1 MSEAHGTSKR
11 PAASEPENRYTDE
24 GGWQEEAGYCRAV
37 RRGSVIT
44 VSGTTA
50 ERPGDTAAQT
60 RECLTRVLGAISA
73 LGGTADD
80 VVRTVVYLAPGASW
94 EDAARVHKEFFDRV
108 RPANTMLYVASLI
121 GGPYLVEVEAMA
133 VVTGA

>member
-1 MSEAHGTSKR
+1 M
-11 PAASEPENRYTDE
+11 RYADE
-24 GGWQEEAGYCRAV
+24 GGWQEAAGYSRAV
-37 RRGSVIT
+37 RRGGIIT

-50 ERPGDTAAQT
+50 EQPGDTAAQT
-60 RECLTRVLGAISA
+60 RECLTRVLAAISA

-94 EDAARVHKEFFDRV
+94 EEAARVHREVMGDV

-133 VVTGA
+133 VVDDA